1 MNSNNNLDHVSVSL
15 GEDYSDIRESV
26 RRICAGFPGEYWRHL
41 EEKLEY
47 PTEFVKAL
55 TDAGY
60 LGALIPEEYGGAG
73 LPLRAASVIL
83 EEIHASGCN
92 AGACHAQMYIM
103 GTLLRHGSEEQKK
116 RYLPKIASGELR
128 LQAFGVTEPTS
139 GTDTTQLKT
148 RAVRNGDH
156 YVVHGQKV
164 WTSRALHSDLMLLL
178 ARTTPLDQVKKKTEG
193 LSVFLVDIRESLG
206 KGLEIKPLKAM
217 INHHA
222 TEVFFDG
229 VKVPTEN
236 LIGEEGK
243 GFKYILD
250 GMNAERILIA
260 AECIGDARW
269 FTKTAVKYANE
280 RVIFGRPIGQ
290 NQAIQFPIARAH
302 AETEAA
308 EILLRKSAAM
318 FAANIP
324 CGGEVN
330 MAKMLASEAA
340 WHAGEA
346 CLQTHGGF
354 GYAKEYDVERKWRE
368 TRLMQ
373 IAPISTNLILSYVG
387 EHVLGMP
394 RSF

>member
-47 PTEFVKAL
+47 PTKFVKAL

-103 GTLLRHGSEEQKK
+103 GTLLRHGSEEQKR
-116 RYLPKIASGELR
+116 RYLPEIATGELR

-229 VKVPTEN
+229 VKVPAEN

-260 AECIGDARW
+260 AESIGDARW
-269 FTKTAVKYANE
+269 FIKTAVKYANE
-280 RVIFGRPIGQ
+280 RIIFGRPIGQ
-290 NQAIQFPIARAH
+290 NQAVQFPIARAH

-318 FAANIP
+318 FAANLP

>member
-103 GTLLRHGSEEQKK
+103 GTLLRHGSEKQKK

-280 RVIFGRPIGQ
+280 RIIFGRPIGQ